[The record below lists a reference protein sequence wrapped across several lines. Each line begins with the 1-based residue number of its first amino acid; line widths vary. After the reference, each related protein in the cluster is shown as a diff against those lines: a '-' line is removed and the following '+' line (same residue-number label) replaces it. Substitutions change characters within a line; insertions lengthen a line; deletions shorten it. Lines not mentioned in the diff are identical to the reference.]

1 MEMQKLMEKKQ
12 QFRMELNEQVQE
24 KEEIRKQEKQ
34 LKHIECNDFKIL
46 NAKLIEE
53 EEFGKHKP
61 SYFFQSRRPLQ

>member
-1 MEMQKLMEKKQ
+1 MEKKQ
-12 QFRMELNEQVQE
+12 RLRMELNEQVQE

-34 LKHIECNDFKIL
+34 LKHIEYNDLKIL

-61 SYFFQSRRPLQ
+61 SYSFRSQCPFQ